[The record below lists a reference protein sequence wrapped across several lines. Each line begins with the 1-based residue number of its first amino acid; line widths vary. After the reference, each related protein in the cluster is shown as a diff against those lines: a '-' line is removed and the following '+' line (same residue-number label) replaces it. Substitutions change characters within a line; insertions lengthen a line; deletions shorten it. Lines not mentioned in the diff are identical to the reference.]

1 MRPEEL
7 KKGMLVKYMSRM
19 ILILEPIHEEGYFG
33 PFAWGLEVGETVP
46 GKYAIKALDKL
57 PQPRG

>member
-1 MRPEEL
+1 MRAAEL
-7 KKGMLVKYMSRM
+7 KKGMLVKYMSRI
-19 ILILEPIHEEGYFG
+19 ILILEPLHEEGYFG
-33 PFAWGLEVGETVP
+33 PFALGLEVGESIP